1 VAAAEEASPG
11 VEDLVQWRVDGAV
24 GRLTLND
31 PDAGNALTAD
41 MRDRVGDLLYEASA
55 DLAVRAVI
63 ITGTG
68 KAFCTGANLRGGRR
82 PMAKPAGAPDR
93 VIGDAARMIQRGW
106 QRVVGNIL
114 DCEKPVIAAVN
125 GTVAGGGVQLALACD
140 LVVAADTARFIE
152 VFVRR
157 GLVPDAGAAYLL
169 ARLIGP
175 QKAKEM
181 CFFGDAVSAADAE
194 RMGLVNRVVSLD
206 ELDSTAVALAER
218 LAAGPTKAIGFA
230 KHLINRS
237 LECDRPTAFAEEAY
251 LQDLNN
257 LGEDAK
263 EGMVAFMERRDPEFH
278 GW

>member
-1 VAAAEEASPG
+1 VAAEPQTPA
-11 VEDLVQWRVDGAV
+11 VEDLVQWRLDGAV

-31 PDAGNALTAD
+31 PDAGNALTSD
-41 MRDRVGDLLYEASA
+41 MRDRVAHLIFEASA
-55 DLAVRAVI
+55 DLAVRAVV

-68 KAFCTGANLRGGRR
+68 KAFCTGANLRGPR
-82 PMAKPAGAPDR
+82 PTVARPPGAPDR

-157 GLVPDAGAAYLL
+157 GLVPDAGAAFVLT
-169 ARLIGP
+169 RLIGP
-175 QKAKEM
+175 QRAKEM

-194 RMGLVNRVVSLD
+194 RMGLVNRVVPGA
-206 ELDSTAVALAER
+206 ELEATAVGMAER

-237 LECDRPTAFAEEAY
+237 LESDRRTAFAEEAY

-263 EGMVAFMERRDPEFH
+263 EGMLAFIERRDPEFH